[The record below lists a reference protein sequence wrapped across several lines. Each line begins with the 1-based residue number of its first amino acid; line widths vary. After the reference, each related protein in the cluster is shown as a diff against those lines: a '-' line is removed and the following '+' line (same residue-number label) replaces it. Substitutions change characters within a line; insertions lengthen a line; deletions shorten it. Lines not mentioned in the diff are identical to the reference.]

1 MAVDFVLNL
10 TWLPVRVH
18 MTYGFRSA
26 KEVFTSQCEFFLLAL
41 PEATCLL
48 TDDTQIMAPVHR
60 QDGTGCFVCKP
71 CILSHV

>member
-41 PEATCLL
+41 P
-48 TDDTQIMAPVHR
+48 
-60 QDGTGCFVCKP
+60 
-71 CILSHV
+71 